1 MAKKFDFIGQL
12 LENGEQVVTANNI
25 SKVATSG
32 KYSDLTDFPSIPTKV
47 SELEND
53 SGFVKNGD
61 NFRSGESTS
70 GSRVLLTP
78 GEILVAGEDGEGVYI
93 TAGDWGS
100 GYVDGKPV
108 LMIYGSAGDEAARIT
123 NIDTPVFNY
132 DAANKI
138 YVDAKE
144 TTLKQYIDN
153 LVGDVE
159 TLLKAL

>member
-32 KYSDLTDFPSIPTKV
+32 KYSDLTDLPAIPAKV

-53 SGFVKNGD
+53 SGFVKNGE
-61 NFRSGESTS
+61 NFQSGESVGS
-70 GSRVLLTP
+70 SRVLLTP
-78 GEILVAGEDGEGVYI
+78 GEILVAGTDGEGVYI
-93 TAGDWGS
+93 TTGNWGS

-108 LMIYGSAGDEAARIT
+108 LMLYGSAGDEMARIT
-123 NIDTPVFNY
+123 NIDTPTSEY
-132 DAANKI
+132 DVANKI
-138 YVDAKE
+138 YVDDKE

-159 TLLKAL
+159 ALLKAL